1 MDVSMF
7 KARDLRAIKTY
18 FMHAAN
24 NGIFVPDELSSPVD
38 YQLSRLSNSGCS
50 KSSDKRENRKKN
62 KVIICPE
69 CGSDA
74 ESYGCKGAVCPKCYH
89 RWIIKHVPVSG
100 RFGRV

>member
-24 NGIFVPDELSSPVD
+24 NGICVPDELSVPVG
-38 YQLSRLSNSGCS
+38 YQLSKSPNSGCR
-50 KSSDKRENRKKN
+50 KSSDKRKGREKN
-62 KVIICPE
+62 TAIICPE
-69 CGSDA
+69 CGADA
-74 ESYGCKGAVCPKCYH
+74 KNYGCKGAVCPECYH